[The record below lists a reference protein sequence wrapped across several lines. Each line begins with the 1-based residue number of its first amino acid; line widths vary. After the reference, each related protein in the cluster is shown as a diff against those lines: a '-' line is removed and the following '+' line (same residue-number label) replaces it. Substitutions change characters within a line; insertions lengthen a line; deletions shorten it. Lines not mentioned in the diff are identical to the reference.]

1 MRSATRQLHRDAVIR
16 ALRLQGAASRR
27 DLQEA
32 TGLSRSTISS
42 IVNELMAEGEVE
54 RCSAARTGRGRPVEL
69 IRVVEDAQRTWLGI
83 EFSHGS
89 VHVVLVQGDNQ
100 VRAQACRSYT
110 GETTWSDR
118 FAIASEVL
126 ARETPSEVAVSG
138 VGIGFPSSAV
148 MRGEDLITRGQ
159 EGALELIREVA
170 AQVGQ
175 RYRAA
180 VSVDNNVR
188 LAGLAEMLWQTEAQ
202 PENQIYARVS
212 DGIGGALVCNGQLVT
227 GQSGFGGEIGHLTVE
242 ADGVR
247 CRCGKRGC
255 LETVASASAIIRRC
269 RQGGAQVAGIEDVA
283 QAYHQG
289 RRVAVEAVTEAGQ
302 ALGKVLGRVCVLIDP
317 ARIVLAGTVVS
328 ALPHLVDVVR
338 DQVGLELLPVNQVL
352 PRTVHARLGE
362 DAGALGAA
370 LMAMSATRLRYP
382 ILIPDRSVN

>member
-1 MRSATRQLHRDAVIR
+1 MIR
-16 ALRLQGAASRR
+16 ALRLQGASSRR

-42 IVNELMAEGEVE
+42 IVNELMAAGEVE

-69 IRVVEDAQRTWLGI
+69 VRAVEDAQRSWLGI
-83 EFSHGS
+83 EFSHGR
-89 VHVVLVQGDNQ
+89 VHVVLVQGENL
-100 VRAQACRSYT
+100 VRAQAWHSYT
-110 GETTWSDR
+110 GQTTWSQR
-118 FAIASEVL
+118 FAIASQLL
-126 ARETPSEVAVSG
+126 AREVPADVAVSG

-148 MRGEDLITRGQ
+148 MRGEDLIARGQ

-170 AQVGQ
+170 AEVGQ
-175 RYRAA
+175 RYHAA
-180 VSVDNNVR
+180 VSVDNNAR
-188 LAGLAEMLWQTEAQ
+188 LAGLAEMLWESESQ
-202 PENQIYARVS
+202 PENQVYARVS
-212 DGIGGALVCNGQLVT
+212 DGIGAALVCNGQPVT
-227 GQSGFGGEIGHLTVE
+227 GESGFGGEIGHLTVK
-242 ADGVR
+242 ADGAR

-269 RQGGAQVAGIEDVA
+269 RQGGVEVAGIEDVA

-338 DQVGLELLPVNQVL
+338 DQVGLELLPVNQVVPL
-352 PRTVHARLGE
+352 TVHARLGE

-370 LMAMSATRLRYP
+370 LMAMSAARLRYP
-382 ILIPDRSVN
+382 ILIPDRSVS